1 MVCGKNVIASN
12 SARRIPV
19 VRYSARPASAERLL
33 RRGGQYRPRP
43 RASSRVKPSKA
54 AMCRPPRGGGRP
66 AADTLHGAD
75 DAAQFDGAAG
85 LYVLQ
90 SRGLEGT
97 GSDRRTSRKLT
108 SGGRSGSTLSGMRTG
123 SSNPPLVEVR
133 PITAREVT
141 RMYGGV
147 LQVGK
152 EWSADSRPRLFTGG
166 QRPKPAGRIAPKQ
179 PDGEPPLFLF
189 RFYEAAV
196 RNLTH
201 PVQELPVV
209 QRPSGHS
216 NQPCGPRCVVM
227 RFTAAE
233 SAGRSGSTTGQTAP
247 RSTPR

>member
-1 MVCGKNVIASN
+1 MPPAQ
-12 SARRIPV
+12 RR
-19 VRYSARPASAERLL
+19 RQA
-33 RRGGQYRPRP
+33 
-43 RASSRVKPSKA
+43 
-54 AMCRPPRGGGRP
+54 
-66 AADTLHGAD
+66 AADTLHRAD
-75 DAAQFDGAAG
+75 DAAQFNGAAG

-97 GSDRRTSRKLT
+97 GSDRRTSRTLT

-141 RMYGGV
+141 RTYGVV

-201 PVQELPVV
+201 PV
-209 QRPSGHS
+209 RSCRSFSG
-216 NQPCGPRCVVM
+216 Q
-227 RFTAAE
+227 AAIRI
-233 SAGRSGSTTGQTAP
+233 SRAGRGAWSCGSQPRRALAGLVRRPARPPRGQRLDGHARSRCEIRRVHATGSALRCP
-247 RSTPR
+247 